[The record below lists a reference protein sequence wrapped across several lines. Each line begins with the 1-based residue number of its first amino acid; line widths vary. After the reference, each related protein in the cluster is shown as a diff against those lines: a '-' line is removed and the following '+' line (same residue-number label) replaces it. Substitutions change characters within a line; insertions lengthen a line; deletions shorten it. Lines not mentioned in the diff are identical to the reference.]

1 MFFNL
6 GPNIPNIA
14 YHNMVVSTDKRSLY
28 TIGGSGGNGKNI
40 YQFSCSGGITTCKW
54 VKNAVQL
61 KNSRQNAVAFTI
73 PDALAY
79 KLCN

>member
-6 GPNIPNIA
+6 GP
-14 YHNMVVSTDKRSLY
+14 HLQTSLVHHSMVVSTDKRSLY
-28 TIGGSGGNGKNI
+28 TIGGGKNI

-61 KNSRQNAVAFTI
+61 KNSRQYAVAFTI

>member
-14 YHNMVVSTDKRSLY
+14 YHNMVVSTDKRLLY
-28 TIGGSGGNGKNI
+28 TLGGGSSGKNI

-61 KNSRQNAVAFTI
+61 KNARYAAVAFTI